1 MVFCSPPRQLFSG
14 WHCDPGL
21 QSDNGTPC
29 HIGNESARARFAF
42 GPPCGASSRGR
53 ALIFLFPLFSMSHKD
68 QTGPRSTRRPRP
80 DPFECSIFPSP
91 MQRLGTSMRRTRS
104 QRREMYWPR
113 PPDPSWSS
121 PHQRNE
127 RQGRCGGLWN
137 LEPSMAH
144 PDALRF
150 IPRELLLRTKRG
162 RVAWACSANML
173 ICFVIRVLTT
183 ATAQWAVG
191 NVTVADEGC
200 DDGRGEYSNLSTHST
215 SAVSRSGSLHLLLP
229 HSGYVAFQ
237 LPAATL
243 HRQGRADAP
252 QWCSSSQR
260 RRRDSRPASG
270 LFRSPV
276 FHGR

>member
-1 MVFCSPPRQLFSG
+1 
-14 WHCDPGL
+14 
-21 QSDNGTPC
+21 
-29 HIGNESARARFAF
+29 
-42 GPPCGASSRGR
+42 
-53 ALIFLFPLFSMSHKD
+53 
-68 QTGPRSTRRPRP
+68 
-80 DPFECSIFPSP
+80 

-113 PPDPSWSS
+113 PPDSSWSS

-200 DDGRGEYSNLSTHST
+200 DDGRGEYSNPNQKCGLSPWILASPST
-215 SAVSRSGSLHLLLP
+215 AQRVCGVP
-229 HSGYVAFQ
+229 
-237 LPAATL
+237 TT
-243 HRQGRADAP
+243 
-252 QWCSSSQR
+252 CSHTAHARPR
-260 RRRDSRPASG
+260 RRTAMVQLQSTAP
-270 LFRSPV
+270 P
-276 FHGR
+276 